1 MHRALLDTGSNLN
14 IIFEQTHELYS
25 PQMLL
30 SDLYDT
36 VLSAT
41 NDPFPVLGKL
51 AWILAFG
58 PGMVVQTEFL
68 ATPGTDVPLIL
79 GTPVLKEY

>member
-1 MHRALLDTGSNLN
+1 MHRALLDTGRNLN
-14 IIFEQTHELYS
+14 FIFEQTHELYS
-25 PQMLL
+25 PQM

-36 VLSAT
+36 VLSVT
-41 NDPFPVLGKL
+41 NDPFPILGKL
-51 AWILAFG
+51 AGILAFG

-68 ATPGTDVPLIL
+68 ATPDTDVPLIL